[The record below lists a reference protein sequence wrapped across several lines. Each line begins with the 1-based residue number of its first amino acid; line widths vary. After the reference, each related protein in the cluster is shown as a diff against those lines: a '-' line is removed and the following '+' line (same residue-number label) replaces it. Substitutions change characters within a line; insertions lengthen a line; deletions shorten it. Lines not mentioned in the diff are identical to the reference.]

1 MKTENKEVS
10 WLVTWCFEP
19 SQSQGIISGLKET
32 FRKKKKKIAERA
44 NKSEIR
50 LEEESE
56 IRRVLSGEFME

>member
-32 FRKKKKKIAERA
+32 FRKKKIAERA